1 MRMCV
6 LMVFQVCTTESCA
19 PVVFETG
26 VYKKLCVFWRTSP
39 CLPVIRPTSLAVPC
53 RARKAQNV
61 QNTGMMLYTLRHG
74 NTVVDT
80 RGNAETS
87 GGN

>member
-6 LMVFQVCTTESCA
+6 MMVFSVCTTESCA
-19 PVVFETG
+19 PVVSKQGCIKNWVF
-26 VYKKLCVFWRTSP
+26 FWRTSP
-39 CLPVIRPTSLAVPC
+39 YLPVIRPTSLAVPC

-74 NTVVDT
+74 NTVLDT